1 MAASSCVLVL
11 LLVHIWIGTLHAVP
25 IGNREAQGWVSCIY
39 WKAKNCPVSVVEGNC
54 LRRSKR
60 LYFLNMSQYF
70 NHAESLA
77 LKNIQ
82 TLNHLQVK

>member
-1 MAASSCVLVL
+1 MAASNCVLVL

-54 LRRSKR
+54 LCLTEFKEALLSKYVAV
-60 LYFLNMSQYF
+60 L
-70 NHAESLA
+70 
-77 LKNIQ
+77 
-82 TLNHLQVK
+82 